1 MSAFVLHTQPLLISE
16 NTPISSKNP
25 ALDIQRRKFYLSCGT
40 ALNQALRASS
50 TRTAQATVA
59 PTMGLLPNASAK
71 TPSSFIIF
79 CNLHISLNKAICK
92 Q

>member
-1 MSAFVLHTQPLLISE
+1 MSAFVLRTQPLLISE

-25 ALDIQRRKFYLSCGT
+25 ALDNQRRKFYLSCGT

-59 PTMGLLPNASAK
+59 PTIGLLPMQNQK
-71 TPSSFIIF
+71 NLPLPRMT
-79 CNLHISLNKAICK
+79 CNDEKSP
-92 Q
+92 